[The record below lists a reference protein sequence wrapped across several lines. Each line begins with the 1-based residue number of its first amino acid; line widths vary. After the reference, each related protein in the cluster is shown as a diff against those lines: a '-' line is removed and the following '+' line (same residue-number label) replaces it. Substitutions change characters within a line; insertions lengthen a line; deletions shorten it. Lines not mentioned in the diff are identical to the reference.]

1 MKILLTGGSGQLG
14 QELLKLRKYL
24 APTHQE
30 MDITSEESVKKY
42 LAKHKPDLIVH
53 AAAYTNTSLPERDAA
68 AAAECY
74 RVNVLGTRTMVTYA
88 KAPIV
93 FISSESVLE
102 PHNFYVLTKIQAERE
117 VMRHDRYKIIRT
129 SFRANPFEYDKAA
142 VDMLTLA
149 DVVEKIAPLIDK
161 TIDLPCENNIVYVGT
176 GVKTVY
182 DLAKQTRP
190 DVMPVTR
197 DDLKANLPAMH
208 SLLNIHSTLYAEN
221 G

>member
-24 APTHQE
+24 APTHAE
-30 MDITSEESVKKY
+30 MDITDESSVKKY

-53 AAAYTNTSLPERDAA
+53 AAAYTNTGLPERDGA

-74 RVNVLGTRTMVTYA
+74 RVNVLGTRNIVA
-88 KAPIV
+88 NANVPIV

-117 VMRHDRYKIIRT
+117 VMRHDHYKIVRT

-142 VDMLTLA
+142 TDMLTLA

-161 TIDLPCENNIVYVGT
+161 TVDLPCENNIVYIGT

-190 DVMPVTR
+190 DVLPVTR
-197 DDLKANLPAMH
+197 DDLQANLPAMH
-208 SLLNIHSTLYAEN
+208 SLLNIHPTLYAEN
-221 G
+221 S

>member
-14 QELLKLRKYL
+14 QELLRLRKFL
-24 APTHQE
+24 APSHE
-30 MDITSEESVKKY
+30 VMDITNVDSIKKY
-42 LAKHKPDLIVH
+42 LSKYKPDLIVH

-74 RVNVLGTRTMVTYA
+74 RVNVIGTRNLVSQA
-88 KAPIV
+88 ACPII

-102 PHNFYVLTKIQAERE
+102 PHNFYVLTKIQAEKE
-117 VMRHDRYKIIRT
+117 IAKHDRYKIVRT
-129 SFRANPFEYDKAA
+129 SFRCNPFEYNKAA

-149 DVVEKIAPLIDK
+149 DVVEKIAPLINK
-161 TIDLPCENNIVYVGT
+161 TVDLPCENNIVYVGT

-190 DVMPVTR
+190 DVQAVTR
-197 DDLKANLPAMH
+197 NDLQADLPAMH
-208 SLLNIHSTLYAEN
+208 SLLNIHTNLYVEN
-221 G
+221 N